1 MLARSRGGALRGTAM
16 SEKIA
21 IYIPAYNAA
30 ATLPRVLARIPDDI
44 KRRVDE
50 IFVVD
55 NDSAD
60 NTWLVAEGCRH
71 IQHLT
76 NLEVIR
82 NPSNLGYGGS
92 QKLAYRRCLERGHRC
107 VAMLHGDAQYAPE
120 LLASLID
127 PVVRGEADLM
137 FGSRMQGDPRA
148 GGMPLIRFWGN
159 RFLTTTQNRLLGLR
173 LSEYHSGYRV
183 YSVDALARLPFEA
196 LSSDYHFDTEIII
209 LFAHYGLRI
218 AERPIPTCYGGEK
231 CYVNVWRYGL
241 DVLITTASFYA
252 HRRGWRRSR
261 NWSRI
266 LGSRALGGER
276 GTGRGAAGR
285 GEG

>member
-1 MLARSRGGALRGTAM
+1 M

-30 ATLPRVLARIPDDI
+30 ATLPRVLERIPQDVKI
-44 KRRVDE
+44 RVDE

-55 NDSAD
+55 NDSKD

-71 IQHLT
+71 IQNIP
-76 NLEVIR
+76 NLEIIR
-82 NPSNLGYGGS
+82 NPTNMGYGGS
-92 QKLAYRRCLERGHRC
+92 QKIAYRRCLERGYKC

-120 LLASLID
+120 QLSSLID
-127 PVVRGEADLM
+127 PVVRGDTDLM
-137 FGSRMQGDPRA
+137 FGSRMQGDPLA
-148 GGMPLIRFWGN
+148 GGMPLHRFWGN
-159 RFLTTTQNRLLGLR
+159 RFLTTCQNRMLGLR

-183 YSVDALARLPFEA
+183 YSVDALRRVAFES

-209 LFAHYGLRI
+209 LFANRGLRI
-218 AERPIPTCYGGEK
+218 HESPIPTHYGDEK
-231 CYVNVWRYGL
+231 NYVNVWRYGM
-241 DVLITTASFYA
+241 DVLITTASYYA

-266 LGSRALGGER
+266 LS
-276 GTGRGAAGR
+276 AGPDAR
-285 GEG
+285 

>member
-1 MLARSRGGALRGTAM
+1 M

-30 ATLPRVLARIPDDI
+30 ATLPRVLERIPQDV

-55 NDSAD
+55 NHSAD

-71 IQHLT
+71 IQHLK

-82 NPSNLGYGGS
+82 NPSNVGYGGS
-92 QKLAYRRCLERGHRC
+92 QKIAYRRCIERGYRC

-120 LLASLID
+120 LLSSLID
-127 PVVRGEADLM
+127 PVVSGETDLM

-148 GGMPLIRFWGN
+148 GGMPLHRYWGN
-159 RFLTTTQNRLLGLR
+159 RFLTGAQNRFLGLN
-173 LSEYHSGYRV
+173 LSEFHSGYRV
-183 YSVDALARLPFEA
+183 YSVDALRQVAFEA

-209 LFAHYGLRI
+209 LFANQRLRI
-218 AERPIPTCYGGEK
+218 SERPIPTHYGDEK
-231 CYVNVWRYGL
+231 NYVNVWRYGM

-266 LGSRALGGER
+266 LA
-276 GTGRGAAGR
+276 TPPGAASGLSSSP
-285 GEG
+285 G